1 MTSTF
6 LITPLL
12 VAAVAFHSTPAV
24 ASNLRVA
31 VDSSSG
37 LRSIQSGPPSSTARM
52 HYMLSMLKKFKSFAL
67 GSRRGVDD
75 RHTAEEMRLQTA
87 LLQSNDANVKL
98 AMNKTMES
106 NKASLQETQK
116 IYDNMVSFADALSG
130 VLSAADSKGSA
141 CEATTCREH
150 ASCTDTMAGAQCVC
164 NEGYVGNGDECREP
178 PEFKPHRL
186 LYEGTAGVKTQALDM
201 NVCVFE
207 LNKIAVV
214 FSDASKGLIGRIVL
228 GTVREAGLAD
238 LYPPEQFTTPHGKA
252 YNPVVQGSQDK
263 RILVSWRDQSRGGTG
278 WVRGATLGTTGIRGA
293 DMALTWGTPVTVAMN
308 QAHKSALV
316 SLGNNRFALMYADKV
331 MATEHTPTES
341 FGNSILAEVNGT
353 GEVFQIGKFR
363 FSDFALCRLEAAKV
377 TGTSFLIAAR
387 ASRMVDELDPSV
399 STAQEATAIYGEL
412 VDDELVFHPNAVNL
426 EPSGS
431 QIWARGIS
439 LIAPNT
445 VAYAYQA
452 ANNGSKIKLGVVKID
467 PSTHRMEVVQQPV
480 VIANGFS
487 PYVSMLNVPYTPS
500 DPHTLTYYEGATD
513 SVVNVCSWSES
524 TRTLSRCE
532 DFKWHGTKLT
542 SVSGVHLGG
551 GKAFMVFS
559 TSSGSPYYSV
569 WGLSK
574 K

>member
-1 MTSTF
+1 
-6 LITPLL
+6 
-12 VAAVAFHSTPAV
+12 
-24 ASNLRVA
+24 
-31 VDSSSG
+31 
-37 LRSIQSGPPSSTARM
+37 
-52 HYMLSMLKKFKSFAL
+52 
-67 GSRRGVDD
+67 
-75 RHTAEEMRLQTA
+75 
-87 LLQSNDANVKL
+87 
-98 AMNKTMES
+98 
-106 NKASLQETQK
+106 
-116 IYDNMVSFADALSG
+116 
-130 VLSAADSKGSA
+130 
-141 CEATTCREH
+141 
-150 ASCTDTMAGAQCVC
+150 
-164 NEGYVGNGDECREP
+164 
-178 PEFKPHRL
+178 
-186 LYEGTAGVKTQALDM
+186 
-201 NVCVFE
+201 
-207 LNKIAVV
+207 
-214 FSDASKGLIGRIVL
+214 
-228 GTVREAGLAD
+228 
-238 LYPPEQFTTPHGKA
+238 
-252 YNPVVQGSQDK
+252 
-263 RILVSWRDQSRGGTG
+263 
-278 WVRGATLGTTGIRGA
+278 
-293 DMALTWGTPVTVAMN
+293 
-308 QAHKSALV
+308 
-316 SLGNNRFALMYADKV
+316 MYADKV

-377 TGTSFLIAAR
+377 TSTSFLIAAR

-426 EPSGS
+426 EPAGS

-480 VIANGFS
+480 VIATGFS